1 MKYTSALLDFFKL
14 KGIVAVALALMVGT
28 IMSLSLPAYASPNQP
43 ETPAGEVQIAPQS
56 DEDGDSELPWL
67 FAVFAVTWAAFFGYT
82 FVMSRRQRDMRR
94 EIDVLRKTLEER
106 EREIVSAESETDAPG
121 SPTEG

>member
-1 MKYTSALLDFFKL
+1 MVVVALAM
-14 KGIVAVALALMVGT
+14 VAVAVATFG
-28 IMSLSLPAYASPNQP
+28 LPAYASSTQP
-43 ETPAGEVQIAPQS
+43 DSVPGDVQVAPQS

-82 FVMSRRQRDMRR
+82 FVMSRRQREMRR
-94 EIDVLRKTLEER
+94 EIEILQKTLQEKENKALA
-106 EREIVSAESETDAPG
+106 AESETEPPG